1 MVVRGVHQVN
11 DPFVLLM
18 VWGAAALGF
27 FLMIDGFVHFV
38 SNTGGKGA
46 SRIERRLA
54 QETKTKAKKLSE
66 SVFAQH
72 IEDPTIIH
80 QIESYIDRSG
90 VKLTLLGL
98 MACIG
103 GLTVITF
110 GIYTVI
116 LPFASPILVA
126 SAALIS
132 GMAFP
137 FMYLRRGVNKRILKF
152 QEQFPD
158 AVDLMARSL
167 RIGHPISAA
176 LENIAEEMAD
186 PVGHEFRIVTQAIA
200 YGKNVP
206 DAIEDMLKRVDISDV
221 RFFVVAI
228 RIHHQ
233 SGGDLGEILAGLSN
247 VIRGR
252 FHLFRK
258 VKALTVEGRFSA
270 WFLSAF
276 PVVMIF
282 GMNLLQP
289 GYYEKVSDVEYF
301 DIAVAVT
308 FAMLLLNVVAMR
320 MMTKLEV

>member
-1 MVVRGVHQVN
+1 
-11 DPFVLLM
+11 
-18 VWGAAALGF
+18 
-27 FLMIDGFVHFV
+27 
-38 SNTGGKGA
+38 
-46 SRIERRLA
+46 
-54 QETKTKAKKLSE
+54 
-66 SVFAQH
+66 VFAQQ
-72 IEDPTIIH
+72 IDDPTFIR

-90 VKLTLLGL
+90 VKITLVGL
-98 MACIG
+98 MVGIV

-126 SAALIS
+126 LAALIS
-132 GMAFP
+132 GMGLP
-137 FMYLRRGVNKRILKF
+137 FMYLRMGLNKRVEKF

-186 PVGHEFRIVTQAIA
+186 PIGHEFRIITQAIA

-206 DAIEDMLKRVDISDV
+206 DAIEDLLKRVDISDV

-228 RIHHQ
+228 QIHHE
-233 SGGDLGEILAGLSN
+233 SGGNLGEILGGLSK
-247 VIRGR
+247 VIRSR
-252 FHLFRK
+252 FHLHRK

-289 GYYEKVSDVEYF
+289 GYYENVSDNEYF

-308 FAMLLLNVVAMR
+308 FGMLLVNVVAMR